1 MIISGVAETLRTI
14 CEPPAIVE
22 TAAVSSA
29 NNDNLSVG
37 KSIVS
42 SVDLCS
48 GKAAASSGDKVGEAE
63 EEVDGWSDVEENEM
77 LQMAEKGDVGV

>member
-29 NNDNLSVG
+29 NNDNL
-37 KSIVS
+37 SIVS

-77 LQMAEKGDVGV
+77 LQMAEKGDV